1 MFRNRYKAIL
11 ASFLFGTLF
20 TACVDD
26 NVLDN
31 EQVADMPTIQLRLS
45 TDDLTTRAVT
55 GNSAFTDIEKKMN
68 TVFLYLFSYDATE
81 ASTPLK
87 RVCLTDKKHGDKST
101 VTISTDSVSIVFGAA
116 KKCRV
121 YAVVNVS
128 VDDFKAADV
137 DTLKP
142 TLKKLR
148 ELRAKTTTFSDK
160 FNGFAMFTKD
170 EKGDEITYDDTNR
183 TAEGTVKLKNL
194 ASKID
199 IFASFGDE
207 NEIVE
212 GVDPTGTLDGVRKWK
227 LYKGTTDK
235 PNEVYIVNGVQTVPL
250 NGWSEQDYADGKLTA
265 ELSGTDYFDTRSPK
279 TDNHFLKSSDETDKD
294 KYPWVIAEP
303 FYSYPNQW
311 SNDAF
316 EQHQTYLM
324 LKVNWLPYEEDSP
337 NVEDEI
343 VETYYKI
350 PVNVTD
356 GTTIKSKDKLLSN
369 VYYRV
374 KVNIN
379 TLGGANYGEPV
390 ELTDCSWEALEWG
403 ESRLDADIHEI
414 RWLEITQKQKDV
426 YDGETYQ
433 AVMNNTNS
441 VMLSYNSTHSIFLK
455 KIEIKYYNF
464 QTPAPYDPE
473 LVSVIAYKV
482 GGKKPEAINR
492 NNTPYDELKNMG
504 VDPNVFLLDDEKLAW
519 FKEQGEEP
527 NGFYIDENNHT
538 VTFYHSVYPLLGDN
552 QSQGLPGKGE
562 YYGVYKKNGDKTY
575 SPYFI
580 TFTLAH
586 VDKPDF
592 EKTYTIKQYPGVFVE
607 FIKNTG
613 LNSKG
618 ISIGRKVSDGSTS
631 GSQSRYGIYVNG
643 GATDTWTAGEWY
655 ESAWREDNPSNSL
668 QLGGIGG
675 TLAEANKNQNMYAI
689 HVTQL
694 SDDEI
699 LRDLKYYDG
708 NQSYTRDVTFHV
720 GDPRT
725 KFFNNNLS
733 GAGDLVDEPH
743 DVKDRW
749 TATSYSTAVT
759 SSGTATRNAFR
770 RKPATKNEGGAQRF
784 YPAPLNQEDPDAA
797 TTLCYYYPT
806 AEGQLDEQAFMIAPV
821 FRLASGK
828 ADLLQANTNSHT
840 SDNLIR
846 ENARRRCASFQENGY
861 PAGRWRLPTIGELY
875 FYRMLYTKG
884 VLPEIFNTT
893 RAYWC
898 AQFVTKLDFNDSR
911 GGYSNIRPYPTVS
924 DVSEKHVRCVYDD
937 WYWVKD
943 DGTADIIAED
953 DSRIDITGD
962 YAKYYGDDDKRTM
975 FVWGDKEKNNPQE
988 QPTGN

>member
-199 IFASFGDE
+199 IFASFGDG

-414 RWLEITQKQKDV
+414 RWLEITQKQKDRN
-426 YDGETYQ
+426 DKTLKTYE
-433 AVMNNTNS
+433 AVMYNTDK
-441 VMLSYNSTHSIFLK
+441 VTISYNSTHTIEVGEV
-455 KIEIKYYNF
+455 KITYYDYFNVGSSYNPVERNALYYR
-464 QTPAPYDPE
+464 TYYTNGRDPYAVAWNGSENLGIDP
-473 LVSVIAYKV
+473 
-482 GGKKPEAINR
+482 
-492 NNTPYDELKNMG
+492 G
-504 VDPNVFLLDDEKLAW
+504 VFTLDDAKLAAY
-519 FKEQGEEP
+519 ETELSEIDREPQGI
-527 NGFYIDENNHT
+527 YIDHANST
-538 VTFYHSVYPLLGDN
+538 ITLYHSPYCLRGDA
-552 QSQGLPGKGE
+552 GKQRYFRAGI
-562 YYGVYKKNGDKTY
+562 KNY
-575 SPYFI
+575 SPYRI
-580 TFTLAH
+580 EITLRHVDLKTFT
-586 VDKPDF
+586 
-592 EKTYTIKQYPGVFVE
+592 KTITIMQYPGVFVTFE
-607 FIKNTG
+607 ENTGTTARNGNPNDIVPIGFRVSNGNG
-613 LNSKG
+613 LNSNG
-618 ISIGRKVSDGSTS
+618 QG
-631 GSQSRYGIYVNG
+631 RYGVYING
-643 GATDTWTAGEWY
+643 SAKGTWSSNIFGSGYT
-655 ESAWREDNPSNSL
+655 EDQASNSL

-675 TLAEANKNQNMYAI
+675 NELPNNKNMYSI

-694 SDDEI
+694 TEDDQPVSEYGSQQPGKLTI
-699 LRDLKYYDG
+699 WSKG
-708 NQSYTRDVTFHV
+708 EVDVKFHI

-725 KFFNNNLS
+725 KFVNNDL
-733 GAGDLVDEPH
+733 AGPNDLEDSEVIGG
-743 DVKDRW
+743 W
-749 TATSYSTAVT
+749 NATSYSATNA
-759 SSGTATRNAFR
+759 ATRNAFR
-770 RKPATKNEGGAQRF
+770 KAPASTEEYGLAQRI
-784 YPAPLNQEDPDAA
+784 YHTNEKSLR
-797 TTLCYYYPT
+797 YYYPT

-821 FRLASGK
+821 FRVASG
-828 ADLLQANTNSHT
+828 NTEVYQGTNGT
-840 SDNLIR
+840 ENLIR
-846 ENARRRCASFQENGY
+846 ENARRRCAALQDNGF

-875 FYRMLYTKG
+875 FFKMLQRKKI
-884 VLPEIFNTT
+884 LPEIFVSS
-893 RAYWC
+893 RAYWS
-898 AQFVTKLDFNDSR
+898 AQYLAKFSFDNADIRLYPLNDL
-911 GGYSNIRPYPTVS
+911 PS
-924 DVSEKHVRCVYDD
+924 DHKFARCVYDD

-943 DGTADIIAED
+943 DGLTPDIIENNTD
-953 DSRIDITGD
+953 KINLVSGYNTDGDI
-962 YAKYYGDDDKRTM
+962 REM

>member
-199 IFASFGDE
+199 IFASFGDG

-390 ELTDCSWEALEWG
+390 ELTDCSWEVLPWG
-403 ESRLDADIHEI
+403 ESRLDAEIHEI
-414 RWLEITQKQKDV
+414 RYLEITQKQKDQN
-426 YDGETYQ
+426 DGETYQ
-433 AVMNNTNS
+433 AIMNNMSKVTI
-441 VMLSYNSTHSIFLK
+441 SYNSSHRIYLK
-455 KIEIKYYNF
+455 DLKISYWNF
-464 QTPAPYDPE
+464 NTSDYIPQKVNILSYRENSGSLKGTIAEGSLKTDYIE
-473 LVSVIAYKV
+473 L
-482 GGKKPEAINR
+482 
-492 NNTPYDELKNMG
+492 T
-504 VDPNVFLLDDEKLAW
+504 
-519 FKEQGEEP
+519 KEQIEQIGEENI
-527 NGFYIDENNHT
+527 NGIYIDHEKQT
-538 VTFYHSVYPLLGDN
+538 ITIYHELYPLEEN
-552 QSQGLPGKGE
+552 SAVKR
-562 YYGVYKKNGDKTY
+562 YTKIGDKPY
-575 SPYFI
+575 SPYYI
-580 TFTLAH
+580 EFTLGH
-586 VDKPDF
+586 EDEKNVEGTKT
-592 EKTYTIKQYPGVFVE
+592 EKTYKVKQYPGIYVTFDQTPGTTINQAGNRVPIG
-607 FIKNTG
+607 FRVGNGGG
-613 LNSKG
+613 L
-618 ISIGRKVSDGSTS
+618 TS
-631 GSQSRYGIYVNG
+631 GSQGRYGVYVNG
-643 GATDTWTAGEWY
+643 SASGTWDTGNRYTENQA
-655 ESAWREDNPSNSL
+655 PNSL

-675 TLAEANKNQNMYAI
+675 NGLPSNKNMYVI
-689 HVTQL
+689 HITQL
-694 SDDEI
+694 SEDESTDI
-699 LRDLKYYDG
+699 DFYDG
-708 NQSYTRDVTFHV
+708 NTRETRKVNFHI

-725 KFFNNNLS
+725 KFVNNNLGGS
-733 GAGDLVDEPH
+733 GALTDIETIGGWDG
-743 DVKDRW
+743 
-749 TATSYSTAVT
+749 TSYNYLSE
-759 SSGTATRNAFR
+759 SSRNNFR
-770 RKPATKNEGGAQRF
+770 KVPAQTGSGLAQRL
-784 YPAPLNQEDPDAA
+784 YNTEEK
-797 TTLCYYYPT
+797 TLRYYYPT
-806 AEGQLDEQAFMIAPV
+806 VEGTLDEEAFMLAPV
-821 FRLASGK
+821 IRLSSGYTE
-828 ADLLQANTNSHT
+828 LFQGTYGT
-840 SDNLIR
+840 ENLSR
-846 ENARRRCASFQENGY
+846 ENARRRCAALQDNGY
-861 PAGRWRLPTIGELY
+861 PAGRWRLPTIGEIY
-875 FYRMLYTKG
+875 FFKMLKKKN
-884 VLPEIFNTT
+884 VLPEIFTNQ
-893 RAYWC
+893 RAYWS
-898 AQFVTKLDFNDSR
+898 AQYLSKFDRVDNAD
-911 GGYSNIRPYPTVS
+911 IRPYTGEPGSALPS
-924 DVSEKHVRCVYDD
+924 DHKFVRCVYDD
-937 WYWVKD
+937 WYWIKA
-943 DGTADIIAED
+943 DGVTPDIIENNTD
-953 DSRIDITGD
+953 KIQLISGWYTDGDI
-962 YAKYYGDDDKRTM
+962 REM